1 MSTVESRF
9 GRLPKLQEERHHELD
24 QQARQAQTYS
34 TKLEETAEEAIR
46 IMKEEME
53 RTQHLEM
60 EAIRSHPQL
69 VAWKARVAQ
78 VEARCREWQANHD
91 RECREREGE
100 LQHLR
105 ALQGERQQQLSAL
118 EAQRADADNQW
129 NHLSGDRWRLE
140 QEVETSK
147 RAEEDARRRL
157 QDAASRLKPQEEELE
172 SLRHRL
178 TALQEQRQ
186 RMGPEA
192 EMARHELLCLQSQR
206 DQLAGERSTLTT
218 ELVNLEASFQ
228 KERDAL
234 MLARAGAQQA
244 ADALAEHRGIYDQL
258 VRGAGD
264 HEATIRKA
272 HEAINQADVFR
283 GEAERLR
290 QQEQV
295 KYTRLG
301 GECEGLSGKR
311 VALQRQ
317 IEELIKERDRVDSA
331 LFERRQQQ
339 QDCQVE
345 MHALDMDVKR
355 AESLASDARSLLSV
369 SETAMAE
376 QIRKRRDEEA
386 VMQGFLEQRNT
397 HEAEARRIESICHDA
412 DARVSLLRA
421 RLDDLARQEATC
433 EEAMTRCRE
442 VIVQGERDR
451 DNVAGDIAS
460 LMAYIDRLKREIEPL
475 RSDITD
481 AERVIGQCADQALRA
496 RRELEV
502 INQKLSTLK
511 SSELMNQIDGH
522 RSRLE
527 ELENRLGDIEGRL
540 ANLAADVNPYQVEL
554 ETLRGQETE
563 IQAAA
568 KADILSNPPDTF
580 RQQMAREAEAVM
592 RAEMASGLVA
602 RQKQIEMQTKELAD
616 LEPSANP
623 RITLDEEAAER
634 LANEHFLG
642 SPNLDYRRVAS
653 AIVELSEQRHIS
665 AH

>member
-1 MSTVESRF
+1 MSTVETRF
-9 GRLPKLQEERHHELD
+9 GRLPKLQEERHYELD
-24 QQARQAQTYS
+24 QQARQAQTYA
-34 TKLEETAEEAIR
+34 TKLRETAEEAIR

-105 ALQGERQQQLSAL
+105 ALQAERQQQLSTF

-129 NHLSGDRWRLE
+129 DHLNGDRWRLE
-140 QEVETSK
+140 QEMEASK
-147 RAEEDARRRL
+147 HAEEDARRRL
-157 QDAASRLKPQEEELE
+157 HDAISRLKPQEEELE
-172 SLRHRL
+172 GLRYRL
-178 TALQEQRQ
+178 NGLQEQRQ

-192 EMARHELLCLQSQR
+192 EKARHELLRLQSQR

-218 ELVNLEASFQ
+218 ELVNLEANFQ
-228 KERDAL
+228 KERDSL
-234 MLARAGAQQA
+234 NMARAAAQQA

-258 VRGAGD
+258 VRGTGD

-272 HEAINQADVFR
+272 HEAINQAELFR

-295 KYTRLG
+295 KYNRLA
-301 GECEGLSGKR
+301 GECEGLAGKR
-311 VALQRQ
+311 EALQRQ

-355 AESLASDARSLLSV
+355 AESLVGDARSLLSV
-369 SETAMAE
+369 SEGAMTE
-376 QIRKRRDEEA
+376 QLRKRRDEEA
-386 VMQGFLEQRNT
+386 VMQGFLEQRGI
-397 HEAEARRIESICHDA
+397 HEAEARRIEGICRDA
-412 DARVSLLRA
+412 EARIGLLRA
-421 RLDDLARQEATC
+421 RLDDLVRQETAC
-433 EEAMTRCRE
+433 DESMVRCRE
-442 VIVQGERDR
+442 VIVQAERDR
-451 DNVAGDIAS
+451 DNVAGDISS
-460 LMAYIDRLKREIEPL
+460 LMAYTDRLKREIEPL

-481 AERVIGQCADQALRA
+481 TERVIGQCADQTLRA
-496 RRELEV
+496 QRELEM
-502 INQKLSTLK
+502 INQKLSALK
-511 SSELMNQIDGH
+511 NSELMNQIEGH

-527 ELENRLGDIEGRL
+527 ELENRLAGIEGRL

-563 IQAAA
+563 VQAAA
-568 KADILSNPPDTF
+568 KADILSHPPEVL

-623 RITLDEEAAER
+623 RITLDEEAAGR
-634 LANEHFLG
+634 LANEHFVG